1 MDKEL
6 PIVSNNEVGEDADI
20 RSMIFTYRG
29 KQVMIDADLAILYDV
44 TTSALNQAA
53 KRNEKRFPE
62 DFRFQLSKEEY
73 ENLKSQSVISSF
85 QSGYG
90 GRRTLPYAYTEQ
102 GISMLASVLHSDIAI
117 STSIKI
123 MRVFVKMRH
132 FITANALMFERISA
146 VELRQLEYQK
156 QADEKFDKIFEYI
169 SDHEESNQKIFF
181 DGQIFDAYSLLTDLV
196 EQAKK
201 SIILID
207 GYVDTDTLDI
217 LSKKKSGVT
226 VTIYTYPSAK
236 ITRKDISSF
245 NAQYP
250 SLEVKHTTIFH
261 DRFLIIDDNIGY
273 HIGASIKDAGKKCF
287 GINRVEDNDTIKGV
301 IQRAEVASK

>member
-1 MDKEL
+1 
-6 PIVSNNEVGEDADI
+6 
-20 RSMIFTYRG
+20 
-29 KQVMIDADLAILYDV
+29 
-44 TTSALNQAA
+44 
-53 KRNEKRFPE
+53 
-62 DFRFQLSKEEY
+62 
-73 ENLKSQSVISSF
+73 
-85 QSGYG
+85 
-90 GRRTLPYAYTEQ
+90 
-102 GISMLASVLHSDIAI
+102 MLASVLHSDIAI

-217 LSKKKSGVT
+217 LSKKKQG
-226 VTIYTYPSAK
+226 
-236 ITRKDISSF
+236 
-245 NAQYP
+245 
-250 SLEVKHTTIFH
+250 
-261 DRFLIIDDNIGY
+261 
-273 HIGASIKDAGKKCF
+273 
-287 GINRVEDNDTIKGV
+287 
-301 IQRAEVASK
+301 

>member
-132 FITANALMFERISA
+132 FIVANALMFERISA
-146 VELRQLEYQK
+146 VELKQLEYQK

-217 LSKKKSGVT
+217 LSKKKTGVS